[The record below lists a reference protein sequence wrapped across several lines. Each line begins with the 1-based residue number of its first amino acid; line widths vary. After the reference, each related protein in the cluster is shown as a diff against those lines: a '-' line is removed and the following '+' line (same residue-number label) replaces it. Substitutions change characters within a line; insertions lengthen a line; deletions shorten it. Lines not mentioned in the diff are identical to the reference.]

1 MSFICQLYASILI
14 FDEYDGEILN
24 KSESK
29 EHVLNVTR
37 RNSNP
42 QRGTS
47 DNIKNK
53 YEEMLNHAEIITI
66 TDNMKTK

>member
-1 MSFICQLYASILI
+1 MLQ
-14 FDEYDGEILN
+14 GETLTH
-24 KSESK
+24 SEA
-29 EHVLNVTR
+29 T
-37 RNSNP
+37 
-42 QRGTS
+42 T